1 MTQVVIAESP
11 GQHCQQLVC
20 AVSRATRAEGHHSE
34 ARPHHHGPANLEVPQ
49 CRQTVLIIHAHHHE
63 DHVDP
68 ICRCVFHGLEVRCK
82 GKIVADATTYEVVKK
97 IIIPG
102 SADKG
107 SYMETMP
114 GGKHDPQFLVSHWWG
129 DVLLPRWHVC
139 FRACHTTLGQQTCK
153 CSCTVLFRNSAN
165 GSAAFGTGLRRKSTT
180 TETEIDFPLGTTPPT
195 SSHWYKL
202 YDPVGTFPAKHS
214 DEVRL
219 NWKAPVGL
227 IIDGPARHATLDND
241 EIENH
246 LTHGCE
252 VDADRPHSSSS
263 AGSGSDSRP
272 KL

>member
-1 MTQVVIAESP
+1 MTRNSSSP
-11 GQHCQQLVC
+11 IGGGTYFCHDGMC
-20 AVSRATRAEGHHSE
+20 VSEHATRLSGKNLQVFVNCAFPEQCKWNCSLWYGPPSKKHHN
-34 ARPHHHGPANLEVPQ
+34 RNRNRFPTRHH
-49 CRQTVLIIHAHHHE
+49 
-63 DHVDP
+63 
-68 ICRCVFHGLEVRCK
+68 
-82 GKIVADATTYEVVKK
+82 
-97 IIIPG
+97 
-102 SADKG
+102 
-107 SYMETMP
+107 
-114 GGKHDPQFLVSHWWG
+114 
-129 DVLLPRWHVC
+129 
-139 FRACHTTLGQQTCK
+139 
-153 CSCTVLFRNSAN
+153 
-165 GSAAFGTGLRRKSTT
+165 
-180 TETEIDFPLGTTPPT
+180 PPT